1 MAEPSKTEQR
11 KAEHVNIILNE
22 NVSAEY
28 NYWNDIR
35 LVHNALPEI
44 DLDDIDLGV
53 KFFGKRLQA
62 PLIISSM
69 TGGFGMGKEINS
81 NLAKAA
87 AEVGVA
93 MGVGSQRAA
102 LEKPDLVPTYAVVK
116 DHGVPLIFAN
126 LGAPQLV
133 PQEGKRAYGLT
144 DAKKAVDMIRAD
156 ALIVHLNF
164 LQEVVQP
171 EGDRRAKGCLA
182 AIRSLAATFPVMAKE
197 TGAGISRESA
207 TLLKQAGVQA
217 IDVGGLGG
225 TSFSAVEH
233 YRARKEASTLKER
246 LGATFWNWGIPTPAS
261 IRLADVG
268 LPFAA
273 EHPESSFPSS
283 QTMRRNARLFL
294 AGKRYRFAL
303 AVAGYRLLTGERPSR
318 DLERA
323 ATWLEWYHLYTLFL
337 DDIMDEDVRRRTLP
351 SAWSADAKLYR
362 GPDANRPAVV
372 FRTRRHRYGASQA
385 ILDALRIRSLAERA
399 IEGSDL
405 DPAGRLGLL
414 SEPTDV
420 DLVVSDGQ
428 GLHIDFERAT
438 QIPEAE
444 YVRMSEAKTAR
455 LYLGAAA
462 TAAITARATPEDR
475 TALEAYG
482 RHFAIAFQD
491 RDDLLGAGIVPSEIG
506 GSGEGDLR
514 QGKRTRAY
522 ARALQTLPSRDRAA
536 FLRAYGR
543 GPRSTKTDVRRV
555 RELLRSRALPEMEKR
570 IAANLLEARRALD
583 RLPRKDPDARELL
596 EALLD
601 AQRNRVR

>member
-102 LEKPDLVPTYAVVK
+102 LEKPDLIPTYAVVK

-133 PQEGKRAYGLT
+133 PQEGKRAYGLA
-144 DAKKAVDMIRAD
+144 DAKKAVDMIHAD

-197 TGAGISRESA
+197 TGAGISRETA

-268 LPFAA
+268 LPLVATGGIRSGLDAA
-273 EHPESSFPSS
+273 KGIALGA
-283 QTMRRNARLFL
+283 TM
-294 AGKRYRFAL
+294 AGMAKPMLEAAKVSADTVVTELR
-303 AVAGYRLLTGERPSR
+303 AVIEELKAAMFLTGS
-318 DLERA
+318 
-323 ATWLEWYHLYTLFL
+323 T
-337 DDIMDEDVRRRTLP
+337 
-351 SAWSADAKLYR
+351 S
-362 GPDANRPAVV
+362 
-372 FRTRRHRYGASQA
+372 
-385 ILDALRIRSLAERA
+385 
-399 IEGSDL
+399 IEQL
-405 DPAGRLGLL
+405 
-414 SEPTDV
+414 
-420 DLVVSDGQ
+420 
-428 GLHIDFERAT
+428 
-438 QIPEAE
+438 
-444 YVRMSEAKTAR
+444 
-455 LYLGAAA
+455 
-462 TAAITARATPEDR
+462 
-475 TALEAYG
+475 
-482 RHFAIAFQD
+482 QD
-491 RDDLLGAGIVPSEIG
+491 RRVIVSPPTASW
-506 GSGEGDLR
+506 
-514 QGKRTRAY
+514 
-522 ARALQTLPSRDRAA
+522 
-536 FLRAYGR
+536 
-543 GPRSTKTDVRRV
+543 
-555 RELLRSRALPEMEKR
+555 
-570 IAANLLEARRALD
+570 LEAR
-583 RLPRKDPDARELL
+583 
-596 EALLD
+596 EA
-601 AQRNRVR
+601 